1 MAERTAQHQQTRSEV
16 LRLEAEAKTLRAE
29 AGAARE
35 RAQAAEAEAFQLRK
49 YRETHGDPEVLVTA
63 LKAMREKNV
72 GIEKALSAET
82 KLKMDLFSA
91 FGDARRELEMK
102 QGEHF
107 PSLEPQKWFSMC
119 YRGNP
124 LYNSSSYFCSHPG
137 QEGEGDRGAQD
148 EDR

>member
-102 QGEHF
+102 QGEWAF
-107 PSLEPQKWFSMC
+107 SLS
-119 YRGNP
+119 
-124 LYNSSSYFCSHPG
+124 
-137 QEGEGDRGAQD
+137 GASKMVQYVL
-148 EDR
+148 